1 MKPTQEER
9 EELRRRVLEARGACG
24 ISNAQIAA
32 ATGVD
37 PGQVSKIC
45 RGKFE
50 TVNSSLVKICNVLG
64 VSLELE
70 LPASAPVRRPAAAEN
85 TEDVAAWGQL
95 ETSVRRAWDNTPEGA
110 ARLARVLDAI
120 AETLRR

>member
-1 MKPTQEER
+1 MKPTQGER
-9 EELRRRVLEARGACG
+9 DELRRRVLEARGACG
-24 ISNAQIAA
+24 LSNAQIAA

-45 RGKFE
+45 RGRFE
-50 TVNSSLVKICNVLG
+50 TVNDSLVKICNVLG
-64 VSLELE
+64 FSLVSELA
-70 LPASAPVRRPAAAEN
+70 ASAPVRGPVAAESTDDAAA
-85 TEDVAAWGQL
+85 WRRL

-120 AETLRR
+120 AEAIRR